1 MNVKKRQSKLIS
13 LKDAAALVQDGDRLA
28 VGGFG
33 VYQHPMAFVYELIRQ
48 KKKDL
53 TVVGIVNGN
62 DVDILTGAGCLKRV
76 ESSYVGFE
84 KFGLAP
90 NFRRAVETGEL
101 EIMDYPEILSMDR
114 FRASQENF
122 SFWPAYFLG
131 GNDLLRINPDIK
143 PFTCP
148 LTGKKAWAV
157 PPADPDVVVIHATLG
172 DEYGNVLV
180 PSRRLTPQS
189 LDITLA
195 RSCDKVI
202 VTVEKIVST
211 QKIRKHPHLVEIPSY
226 RTSAVVE
233 APWGAHPTSMLGV
246 YGGDDT
252 HVKHYLEA
260 AKSPET
266 FRQYLDEYVYGVESH
281 IDYLDKIGLET
292 LLSLRKMDIA
302 L

>member
-1 MNVKKRQSKLIS
+1 
-13 LKDAAALVQDGDRLA
+13 LVNDGDRIA
-28 VGGFG
+28 IGGFG
-33 VYQHPMAFVYELIRQ
+33 VYQHPMAFIYELIRQ
-48 KKKDL
+48 KKKAL

-62 DVDILTGAGCLKRV
+62 DVDILAGAGSLAGV
-76 ESSYVGFE
+76 ETSYVGFE

-90 NFRRAVETGEL
+90 NFRRQVEAGEL
-101 EIMDYPEILSMDR
+101 NVVDYPEILSMDR

-131 GNDLLRINPDIK
+131 GNDLLKINPAIK

-157 PPADPDVVVIHATLG
+157 PPASPDVVVIHATLG

-180 PSRRLTPQS
+180 PTRRLTPQS

-211 QKIRKHPHLVEIPSY
+211 KKISRHPHLVEIPSY

-233 APWGAHPTSMLGV
+233 APWGAHPTPMLGV
-246 YGGDDT
+246 YGADEDHIRRYLDAAKTPGDFGQYLNDYVYNVRSHT
-252 HVKHYLEA
+252 EYLE
-260 AKSPET
+260 
-266 FRQYLDEYVYGVESH
+266 
-281 IDYLDKIGLET
+281 KIGIDT
-292 LLSLRKMDIA
+292 LLKLRKMDIA

>member
-1 MNVKKRQSKLIS
+1 MTAQKRQSKVIDLNE
-13 LKDAAALVQDGDRLA
+13 AAALVQDGDRIA
-28 VGGFG
+28 IGGFG
-33 VYQHPMAFVYELIRQ
+33 VYQRPMAFVYELIRQ

-62 DVDILTGAGCLKRV
+62 DVDILVAAGCLARV

-90 NFRRAVETGEL
+90 NFRRAVESGML
-101 EIMDYPEILSMDR
+101 KMVDYPEILSMER

-122 SFWPAYFLG
+122 TFWPAYFLG

-157 PPADPDVVVIHATLG
+157 PPADPDVVVIHAVLG
-172 DEYGNVLV
+172 DEFGNIVV

-211 QKIRKHPHLVEIPSY
+211 QKISRHPHLVEIPSY
-226 RTSAVVE
+226 RTTAVVE
-233 APWGAHPTSMLGV
+233 VPWGAHPTPVLGV
-246 YGGDDT
+246 YGADDE
-252 HVKHYLEA
+252 HIQLYLQA

-266 FRQYLDEYVYGVESH
+266 FGQYLDDYVYGVDRH
-281 IDYLDKIGLET
+281 IDYLEKIGLET
-292 LLSLRKMDIA
+292 LLRLRKLDIA